1 MRRQNRTKLGLE
13 RLEDRRVLASSIV
26 EFEEV
31 GYFFDSN
38 SPVVGRYDISRASWL
53 EPITLQNATSGP
65 LVAHVDANGIYAAF
79 GQSAYR
85 YDSTGAGRKHLIN
98 LPTPITAIHSDGN
111 VLFLNYSISL
121 YARFVSIN
129 KSNNAIIDSVENYIN
144 ALSGSS
150 IAPSRNTI
158 YGRSIGISPADITYV
173 TYTDDGHFGFDR
185 GDGPYHGDY
194 PTASRTW
201 VFPDES
207 KVIDDS
213 GIIYATTN
221 LTYLNRLDTIQDID
235 FFQLQLPFVLNGNEV
250 TAYSRAFLPTGS
262 VTLDTAATKIFV
274 NADSVMVFFND
285 TASEF
290 GYRTQIFPVFD
301 FGPTDPND
309 PIDPTGLVYKPDW
322 TSVSSQGIVLLLSK
336 SNQSIFLWNPTTR
349 LYEESIPLLGSPSYA
364 TFASYRLPGV
374 ALGLSM
380 AGEYLFAVD
389 GSGAWNTHYV
399 FSQSGALQSSRDWNY
414 YSKEYVWNPTNRRM
428 YFFRDDTSP
437 NDLIY
442 ETISSSGQLQPPVDS
457 PYHDSNGWVHPIR
470 ISADGKSVLLGS
482 GLVFD
487 AQTLNSNP
495 YGLANPVTDSLWFAG
510 RWVTIRTIVGIA
522 QLQEWIGPTLE
533 LSNVKQ
539 FGAGAAQSL
548 HALTSKRM
556 LVITIPSDGVPA
568 FTVLDEQ
575 LEPSTINIRW
585 HNASNPLDV
594 DDDQSISPLDVL
606 RLIDQ
611 INKYGARQSQGVGEI
626 FCDVDNDGSITPLD
640 VLSVINGI
648 NSYSGGEGE
657 SGSSSQDLE
666 SSLDQ
671 LFAVE
676 LDWIP
681 QRERKD

>member
-1 MRRQNRTKLGLE
+1 
-13 RLEDRRVLASSIV
+13 
-26 EFEEV
+26 
-31 GYFFDSN
+31 
-38 SPVVGRYDISRASWL
+38 
-53 EPITLQNATSGP
+53 
-65 LVAHVDANGIYAAF
+65 
-79 GQSAYR
+79 
-85 YDSTGAGRKHLIN
+85 
-98 LPTPITAIHSDGN
+98 
-111 VLFLNYSISL
+111 
-121 YARFVSIN
+121 
-129 KSNNAIIDSVENYIN
+129 
-144 ALSGSS
+144 
-150 IAPSRNTI
+150 
-158 YGRSIGISPADITYV
+158 
-173 TYTDDGHFGFDR
+173 
-185 GDGPYHGDY
+185 
-194 PTASRTW
+194 
-201 VFPDES
+201 
-207 KVIDDS
+207 
-213 GIIYATTN
+213 
-221 LTYLNRLDTIQDID
+221 
-235 FFQLQLPFVLNGNEV
+235 
-250 TAYSRAFLPTGS
+250 
-262 VTLDTAATKIFV
+262 
-274 NADSVMVFFND
+274 
-285 TASEF
+285 
-290 GYRTQIFPVFD
+290 
-301 FGPTDPND
+301 
-309 PIDPTGLVYKPDW
+309 
-322 TSVSSQGIVLLLSK
+322 
-336 SNQSIFLWNPTTR
+336 
-349 LYEESIPLLGSPSYA
+349 
-364 TFASYRLPGV
+364 
-374 ALGLSM
+374 
-380 AGEYLFAVD
+380 
-389 GSGAWNTHYV
+389 
-399 FSQSGALQSSRDWNY
+399 
-414 YSKEYVWNPTNRRM
+414 
-428 YFFRDDTSP
+428 
-437 NDLIY
+437 
-442 ETISSSGQLQPPVDS
+442 
-457 PYHDSNGWVHPIR
+457 
-470 ISADGKSVLLGS
+470 VLLGS

>member
-1 MRRQNRTKLGLE
+1 
-13 RLEDRRVLASSIV
+13 
-26 EFEEV
+26 
-31 GYFFDSN
+31 
-38 SPVVGRYDISRASWL
+38 
-53 EPITLQNATSGP
+53 
-65 LVAHVDANGIYAAF
+65 
-79 GQSAYR
+79 
-85 YDSTGAGRKHLIN
+85 
-98 LPTPITAIHSDGN
+98 
-111 VLFLNYSISL
+111 
-121 YARFVSIN
+121 
-129 KSNNAIIDSVENYIN
+129 
-144 ALSGSS
+144 
-150 IAPSRNTI
+150 
-158 YGRSIGISPADITYV
+158 
-173 TYTDDGHFGFDR
+173 
-185 GDGPYHGDY
+185 
-194 PTASRTW
+194 
-201 VFPDES
+201 
-207 KVIDDS
+207 
-213 GIIYATTN
+213 
-221 LTYLNRLDTIQDID
+221 
-235 FFQLQLPFVLNGNEV
+235 
-250 TAYSRAFLPTGS
+250 
-262 VTLDTAATKIFV
+262 
-274 NADSVMVFFND
+274 
-285 TASEF
+285 
-290 GYRTQIFPVFD
+290 
-301 FGPTDPND
+301 
-309 PIDPTGLVYKPDW
+309 
-322 TSVSSQGIVLLLSK
+322 
-336 SNQSIFLWNPTTR
+336 
-349 LYEESIPLLGSPSYA
+349 
-364 TFASYRLPGV
+364 
-374 ALGLSM
+374 M

-510 RWVTIRTIVGIA
+510 RWVTIRTIVGIV

-548 HALTSKRM
+548 HALTSRRM
-556 LVITIPSDGVPA
+556 LVVTIPTDGVPA

-575 LEPSTINIRW
+575 LEPSTINTRW

-676 LDWIP
+676 LDWLP